1 MTVEQASPKN
11 LPADRGRRGG
21 ARFRAACATAAV
33 AVALSAGC
41 APAWQRLDGEEARTA
56 AVFFASTADVSF
68 PIRTSF
74 SGVAEISGRTVPF
87 LAGLY
92 SRSPTEETLGF
103 YDLMGRAVLFLRN
116 DGESVSVTRGP
127 AAKEFPPGDI
137 HPLDAGAVSLGR
149 ILSGA
154 PGYSAAGGEA
164 SVTANGAWVLAG
176 RGQTLFSDPS
186 RRLLSRA
193 EYDISGKRVTVTY
206 PGRDSPGPPRTVTVE
221 VMGNK
226 VVLRRDAE

>member
-1 MTVEQASPKN
+1 VKVEHASPKN
-11 LPADRGRRGG
+11 FPADWGRRGG
-21 ARFRAACATAAV
+21 AAFCAACAAA
-33 AVALSAGC
+33 AGIVALSAGC
-41 APAWQRLDGEEARTA
+41 APAWQRLNGEEARTA

-103 YDLMGRAVLFLRN
+103 YDPMGRAVLFLRN

-137 HPLDAGAVSLGR
+137 RPLDAGAVSLGR

-154 PGYSAAGGEA
+154 PGYPAAGGEA
-164 SVTANGAWVLAG
+164 SVTASGEWVLAG

-193 EYDISGKRVTVTY
+193 EYDVSGKRVTVTY
-206 PGRDSPGPPRTVTVE
+206 PGRDSPGPPRTVEVE

-226 VVLRRDAE
+226 VVLRRDAK

>member
-1 MTVEQASPKN
+1 VKVGDASPKN
-11 LPADRGRRGG
+11 LPADRRRRGG
-21 ARFRAACATAAV
+21 AAFHAACAAAAGV
-33 AVALSAGC
+33 VVLATGC
-41 APAWQRLDGEEARTA
+41 APAWQRLNGEEARTA

-92 SRSPTEETLGF
+92 SRTPSEETLGF
-103 YDLMGRAVLFLRN
+103 YDPMGRAVLFVRN

-127 AAKEFPPGDI
+127 AAKEFPPKDI
-137 HPLDAGAVSLGR
+137 RRLDAGAVSLGR

-154 PGYSAAGGEA
+154 PGYPAAGGEA
-164 SVTANGAWVLAG
+164 GVTASGEWVLAG
-176 RGQTLFSDPS
+176 KGQTLFSDPS

-206 PGRDSPGPPRTVTVE
+206 PGRESPGPPRTVKVE